1 MGHCIF
7 ITLCIITGVAA
18 VGGWWTYSG
27 DEELLKKLVYEYGAV
42 VTSLAAA
49 GPWSQYGGGIFAGE
63 IHLSSLV
70 YILNI

>member
-1 MGHCIF
+1 MYIYH
-7 ITLCIITGVAA
+7 IIISGVAA